1 MDGRILRPPR
11 RDAEPRVRRREQ
23 AEFDRWIIDACTR
36 PLDQAWLDYQQE
48 IGLRHSRAKKNRTD
62 HADSLDHIPMR
73 YLLGFTAVVITSSR
87 RYLTAGGASP
97 AEVDRMHAAL
107 TKSVMLHVTLW
118 TRAYVDETNW

>member
-1 MDGRILRPPR
+1 
-11 RDAEPRVRRREQ
+11 
-23 AEFDRWIIDACTR
+23 
-36 PLDQAWLDYQQE
+36 
-48 IGLRHSRAKKNRTD
+48 
-62 HADSLDHIPMR
+62 MR

-87 RYLTAGGASP
+87 GYLAAGGASP